1 MTDGVW
7 SAAAWGA
14 AFGLVNGGLSRL
26 ALHKALD
33 RADKAFYGVFAL
45 GFFWRLIFLV
55 GAVWLLRDKRYIIL
69 VSFAGALILAQF
81 IFAVVPLKKENG
93 IKDHT

>member
-1 MTDGVW
+1 MIASAW

-14 AFGLVNGGLSRL
+14 VFGLVNGGLSRL
-26 ALHKALD
+26 AVQKALNKP
-33 RADKAFYGVFAL
+33 DKVFYGVFAA

-55 GAVWLLRDKRYIIL
+55 GAVWLLRYKKYIIL
-69 VSFAGALILAQF
+69 LPFTGALIFTQF
-81 IFAVVPLKKENG
+81 IFEVVPLKRNG

>member
-1 MTDGVW
+1 MIASAW

-26 ALHKALD
+26 ALQKAM
-33 RADKAFYGVFAL
+33 DKPDSVFYGAFAA
-45 GFFWRLIFLV
+45 GFFWRLIFLA
-55 GAVWLLRDKRYIIL
+55 GAVWFLRDKKYIIIL
-69 VSFAGALILAQF
+69 PFTGALVFTQF
-81 IFAVVPLKKENG
+81 IFEIIPLKSKDG